1 MYPLAHLAHNIWTS
15 TRRLRSSER
24 VHIYFIVYNFI
35 NTIHSFNLLG
45 TYGIVYKARN
55 KETDAIVALK
65 RIRLDD
71 ENEGIPCSA
80 VREISLL
87 KELHHP
93 NIVELLDI
101 LHSPKKLTLVFEF
114 LDSDL
119 KKFLDTNVATNNDE
133 ESKLPGTKKSAKSA
147 GTTDYY
153 YGEAEGEVIKSFLYQ
168 LLKGVAYCHS
178 KLVLHRDLKPQNLL
192 ISRQGQLKI
201 ADFGLARPFGA
212 PVRSY
217 SPEVVTLWYR
227 SPDILLGSKF
237 YSTSI
242 DIWSIGCIFAEMV
255 TGRPLASGNT
265 VFDQLLKIQKV
276 LGTPAQGD
284 WPEFEEYLKEA
295 VGANVITRVQ
305 KQQLTNSVAPMKFE
319 TLFPSL
325 DSDGLDLLKVTRIVQ

>member
-1 MYPLAHLAHNIWTS
+1 M
-15 TRRLRSSER
+15 
-24 VHIYFIVYNFI
+24 
-35 NTIHSFNLLG
+35 
-45 TYGIVYKARN
+45 
-55 KETDAIVALK
+55 K

-87 KELHHP
+87 KELRHP

-101 LHSPKKLTLVFEF
+101 LHSPKKLTLVFEY

-119 KKFLDTNVATNNDE
+119 KKFLDQNVATNKQQTERDRE
-133 ESKLPGTKKSAKSA
+133 
-147 GTTDYY
+147 DYY
-153 YGEAEGEVIKSFLYQ
+153 YGEAEEEVIKSFLFQ

-227 SPDILLGSKF
+227 SPDVLLGSKF

-242 DIWSIGCIFAEMV
+242 DMWSIGCIFAEMI

-265 VFDQLLKIQKV
+265 IMEQLLNIQKV
-276 LGTPAQGD
+276 LGSPSPSD
-284 WPEFEEYLKEA
+284 WPEYEEYLNSA
-295 VGANVITRVQ
+295 VESSVITKSQ
-305 KQQLTNSVAPMKFE
+305 KQQLLSVVPGMKLE
-319 TLFPSL
+319 SLLPTL
-325 DSDGLDLLKVTRIVQ
+325 DSTGLDLLKVKNWDY

>member
-1 MYPLAHLAHNIWTS
+1 M
-15 TRRLRSSER
+15 
-24 VHIYFIVYNFI
+24 
-35 NTIHSFNLLG
+35 LG

-87 KELHHP
+87 KELRHP
-93 NIVELLDI
+93 NIVEFTGHFTLTE
-101 LHSPKKLTLVFEF
+101 KLTLVFEF

-133 ESKLPGTKKSAKSA
+133 ESKLPGTKKSAKVT

-153 YGEAEGEVIKSFLYQ
+153 YGEAEGEVIKSFCISCWRWRIATETGAAPRF
-168 LLKGVAYCHS
+168 KTA
-178 KLVLHRDLKPQNLL
+178 KPAHLA
-192 ISRQGQLKI
+192 SRPI
-201 ADFGLARPFGA
+201 ENCRFRFGPPVCV

-242 DIWSIGCIFAEMV
+242 DMWSIGCIFAEMV
-255 TGRPLASGNT
+255 TGRLLASGNT

-276 LGTPAQGD
+276 LGTPAQAD

-295 VGANVITRVQ
+295 VGANVITRAKATVNEFGCSQ
-305 KQQLTNSVAPMKFE
+305 WNSRHFSR
-319 TLFPSL
+319 PSIPTVL
-325 DSDGLDLLKVTRIVQ
+325 IFKSNED

>member
-1 MYPLAHLAHNIWTS
+1 MNNS
-15 TRRLRSSER
+15 
-24 VHIYFIVYNFI
+24 YNL
-35 NTIHSFNLLG
+35 SFNLG

-55 KETDAIVALK
+55 KETDEIVALK

-87 KELHHP
+87 KELRHP

-101 LHSPKKLTLVFEF
+101 LHSPKKLTLVFEY

-119 KKFLDTNVATNNDE
+119 KKFLDTNVVTNDE
-133 ESKLPGTKKSAKSA
+133 TKQKGGKKTNTA
-147 GTTDYY
+147 GTDYY

-168 LLKGVAYCHS
+168 LLKGVSYCHC

-242 DIWSIGCIFAEMV
+242 DMWSVGCIFAEMV

-265 VFDQLLKIQKV
+265 AFDQLLQIQKV
-276 LGTPAQGD
+276 LGTPTGSD

-295 VGANVITRVQ
+295 VEATLITTAQ
-305 KQQLTNSVAPMKFE
+305 KQQLLVAVSAMKIE
-319 TLFPSL
+319 KLLPTLEA
-325 DSDGLDLLKVTRIVQ
+325 DGVDLLKVNNRHNIYINNIPNVVEIP